1 MRIAVNGSSGR
12 RAVCCRHGGA
22 LPELLPARRRPA
34 EPRPGAEA
42 LRRLQTKNP
51 MKNETLPPP
60 APSTAR
66 RPRRWRAPLLVLVV
80 LGLAGGGWTVMQS
93 KQQAAKAAEQQ
104 ASKKKEQEK
113 TPVHELA
120 QGDVAAID
128 ARALSISL
136 PLSGSLAPLTQ
147 ATIKAKV
154 SGEIHATTLQEGQS
168 VAAGQILVRLDA
180 ADQRARLTQ
189 QQAMLD
195 EAQARLSMAAK
206 NEANSQAL
214 LKQKY
219 ISQTAYDTTQNSVDL
234 ARASVKSAAAMVDIA
249 RIALADTVIRAPM
262 AGIVSKRHVQAG
274 EKVAPDM
281 PVYTIV
287 NLAQLTLE
295 APVPSAE
302 IPRIKLGQDVHFK
315 VDGFGARDFSGKV
328 TRINPTTESGSRA
341 MLVYIAVDNADGALR
356 GGMFA
361 KGSIVTERSPVA
373 PLVPLT
379 AVRNEKTGPVVY
391 ALVNNKV
398 VEQPVTL
405 GLRNEDEGYAEVKS
419 GLLPGTKV
427 IVARLD
433 GVKPGHGVTFATPAT
448 APAAPAAVLARKD

>member
-1 MRIAVNGSSGR
+1 
-12 RAVCCRHGGA
+12 
-22 LPELLPARRRPA
+22 
-34 EPRPGAEA
+34 
-42 LRRLQTKNP
+42 
-51 MKNETLPPP
+51 MKNETTSPTPPLPFS
-60 APSTAR
+60 AGR
-66 RPRRWRAPLLVLVV
+66 RPRRWRAPVLILLV

-93 KQQAAKAAEQQ
+93 KQQSAKAAAAQ
-104 ASKKKEQEK
+104 AAKKKEQDK

-120 QGDVAAID
+120 QGDVAAIG
-128 ARALSISL
+128 ARALSVSL
-136 PLSGSLAPLTQ
+136 PLSGSLAPLNQ

-154 SGEIHATTLQEGQS
+154 SGEIRETTVQEGQQ
-168 VAAGQILVRLDA
+168 VASGQVLLRLDA

-195 EAQARLSMAAK
+195 EAQARLSMASK

-302 IPRIKLGQDVHFK
+302 IPRIRIGQEVRFK
-315 VDGFGARDFSGKV
+315 VDGFEAREFTGKV
-328 TRINPTTESGSRA
+328 ARINPTTESGSRA
-341 MLVYIAVDNADGALR
+341 MLVYIAVDNGDGALR

-361 KGSIVTERSPVA
+361 KGSIVTERSAVA
-373 PLVPLT
+373 PMVPLT
-379 AVRNEKTGPVVY
+379 AVRTEKQGTVVY
-391 ALVNNKV
+391 AVVDNKV
-398 VEQPVTL
+398 VAQAVTL
-405 GLRNEDEGYAEVKS
+405 GLRNEDEGYAEVKE
-419 GLLPGTKV
+419 GLAPGAKV
-427 IVARLD
+427 IIARLD
-433 GVKPGHGVTFATPAT
+433 GVKPGHGVTFSAPSSATAVATP
-448 APAAPAAVLARKD
+448 PAAPAPKG

>member
-1 MRIAVNGSSGR
+1 
-12 RAVCCRHGGA
+12 
-22 LPELLPARRRPA
+22 
-34 EPRPGAEA
+34 
-42 LRRLQTKNP
+42 
-51 MKNETLPPP
+51 MKNETTPLTPPLPFS
-60 APSTAR
+60 ATR
-66 RPRRWRAPLLVLVV
+66 HTRRWRAPVLILLV

-93 KQQAAKAAEQQ
+93 KQQSARAAEEQ
-104 ASKKKEQEK
+104 AAKKKEQAR

-120 QGDVAAID
+120 QGDVAAIG
-128 ARALSISL
+128 ARALSVSL

-154 SGEIHATTLQEGQS
+154 SGEIRETTVQEGQQVS
-168 VAAGQILVRLDA
+168 SGQVLLRLDA

-195 EAQARLSMAAK
+195 EAQARLSMASK

-234 ARASVKSAAAMVDIA
+234 ARASVKSAAAMVEIA

-302 IPRIKLGQDVHFK
+302 IPRIKIGQEVRFK
-315 VDGFGARDFSGKV
+315 VDGFGARDFTGKV
-328 TRINPTTESGSRA
+328 ARINPTTESGSRA
-341 MLVYIAVDNADGALR
+341 MLVYIAVDNGDGALR

-361 KGSIVTERSPVA
+361 KGSIVTERSSIA
-373 PLVPLT
+373 PMVPLSALRT
-379 AVRNEKTGPVVY
+379 EKQGTVVY
-391 ALVNNKV
+391 AVVDNKV
-398 VEQPVTL
+398 VAQPVTL
-405 GLRNEDEGYAEVKS
+405 GLRNEDEGYAEVKE
-419 GLLPGTKV
+419 GLAPGTRV

-433 GVKPGHGVTFATPAT
+433 GVKPGHGVTFGATPAPAT
-448 APAAPAAVLARKD
+448 AIATPPAAPAPKG

>member
-1 MRIAVNGSSGR
+1 
-12 RAVCCRHGGA
+12 
-22 LPELLPARRRPA
+22 
-34 EPRPGAEA
+34 
-42 LRRLQTKNP
+42 
-51 MKNETLPPP
+51 MKNETLPPASP
-60 APSTAR
+60 LAATR
-66 RPRRWRAPLLVLVV
+66 RRRWRTPVLILVV
-80 LGLAGGGWTVMQS
+80 LGLAGGGWAVMQS

-128 ARALSISL
+128 ARALAISL
-136 PLSGSLAPLTQ
+136 PLAGSLAPVTQ

-154 SGEIHATTLQEGQS
+154 SGVIEATTLQEGQQ
-168 VAAGQILVRLDA
+168 VANGQILVRLDA
-180 ADQRARLTQ
+180 ADLRARLTQ

-234 ARASVKSAAAMVDIA
+234 ARANVKSAAAMVDIA

-262 AGIVSKRHVQAG
+262 AGIVSKRHLQAG
-274 EKVAPDM
+274 EKVSPDM

-302 IPRIKLGQDVHFK
+302 IPRIKIGQEVRFK
-315 VDGFGARDFSGKV
+315 VDGFGARDFTGKV
-328 TRINPTTESGSRA
+328 ARINPTTESGSRA
-341 MLVYIAVDNADGALR
+341 MLVYIAVDNGDGALR

-361 KGSIVTERSPVA
+361 KGSIVTERSIVA
-373 PLVPLT
+373 PMVPLT
-379 AVRNEKTGPVVY
+379 ALRTEKQGTVVY
-391 ALVNNKV
+391 AVVDNKV
-398 VEQPVTL
+398 VAQPVTL
-405 GLRNEDEGYAEVKS
+405 GMRNEDEGYAEVKE
-419 GLLPGTKV
+419 GLAAGTRV

-433 GVKPGHGVTFATPAT
+433 GVKPGHGVTFGATPAPAT
-448 APAAPAAVLARKD
+448 ATATPPAAPAPKG

>member
-1 MRIAVNGSSGR
+1 
-12 RAVCCRHGGA
+12 
-22 LPELLPARRRPA
+22 
-34 EPRPGAEA
+34 
-42 LRRLQTKNP
+42 
-51 MKNETLPPP
+51 MKNETTPPIPPLPFS
-60 APSTAR
+60 ATR
-66 RPRRWRAPLLVLVV
+66 RPRRWRAPVLILLV

-93 KQQAAKAAEQQ
+93 KQQSARAAEAQ
-104 ASKKKEQEK
+104 AAKKKEQAR

-120 QGDVAAID
+120 QGDLAAIG
-128 ARALSISL
+128 ARALSVSL
-136 PLSGSLAPLTQ
+136 PLSGSLAPLNQ

-154 SGEIHATTLQEGQS
+154 SGEIRETTVQEGQQVS
-168 VAAGQILVRLDA
+168 SGQVLLRLDA

-195 EAQARLSMAAK
+195 EAQARLSMASK

-234 ARASVKSAAAMVDIA
+234 ARANVKSAAAMLDIA

-262 AGIVSKRHVQAG
+262 GGIVSKRHLQAG
-274 EKVAPDM
+274 EKVSPDM

-295 APVPSAE
+295 APVPSAD

-315 VDGFGARDFSGKV
+315 VDGFGARDFAGKV

-341 MLVYIAVDNADGALR
+341 MLVYIAVDNGDGALR

-379 AVRNEKTGPVVY
+379 AVRHEKQGPVVY

-398 VEQPVTL
+398 VAQPVTL
-405 GLRNEDEGYAEVKS
+405 GLRNEDEGYAEVTS
-419 GLLPGTKV
+419 GLVPGAKV
-427 IVARLD
+427 IIAKLD
-433 GVKPGHGVTFATPAT
+433 GVKPGHSVTFAAQSATPA

>member
-1 MRIAVNGSSGR
+1 
-12 RAVCCRHGGA
+12 
-22 LPELLPARRRPA
+22 
-34 EPRPGAEA
+34 
-42 LRRLQTKNP
+42 

-60 APSTAR
+60 APVALKR
-66 RPRRWRAPLLVLVV
+66 RRRWRPLVLILIGVAV
-80 LGLAGGGWTVMQS
+80 AAGGWSYKQS
-93 KQQAAKAAEQQ
+93 KQQAASAAAAQ
-104 ASKKKEQEK
+104 ASKKKEAEK

-120 QGDVAAID
+120 QGDVAAI
-128 ARALSISL
+128 ATRELKVSL
-136 PLSGSLAPLTQ
+136 PLSGSLMPLTQ

-154 SGEIHATTLQEGQS
+154 SGEIAATTVQEGQQ
-168 VAAGQILVRLDA
+168 VVAGQILLRLDA

-195 EAQARLSMAAK
+195 EAQARLAMASK

-214 LKQKY
+214 LRQKY

-234 ARASVKSAAAMVDIA
+234 ARAAVKSAGAMVDIA

-274 EKVAPDM
+274 EKVSPDM

-295 APVPSAE
+295 APVPSSE
-302 IPRIKLGQDVHFK
+302 IPRIKVGQEVRFK
-315 VDGFGARDFSGKV
+315 VDGFGARDFAGKV
-328 TRINPTTESGSRA
+328 ERINPTTESGSRA
-341 MLVYIAVDNADGALR
+341 MLVYIAVDNADRALR

-361 KGSIVTERSPVA
+361 KGSIVTERSSVA

-379 AVRNEKTGPVVY
+379 AVRQEKRGTVVY
-391 ALVNNKV
+391 ALVGGKV
-398 VEQPVTL
+398 VETPVTL
-405 GLRNEDEGYAEVKS
+405 GLRNEDEGYAEVTA
-419 GLLPGTKV
+419 GLAPGAQV

-433 GVKPGHGVTFATPAT
+433 GVKPGHEVTVNT
-448 APAAPAAVLARKD
+448 APAAAAAAAAAKPAAAPQKG

>member
-1 MRIAVNGSSGR
+1 
-12 RAVCCRHGGA
+12 
-22 LPELLPARRRPA
+22 
-34 EPRPGAEA
+34 
-42 LRRLQTKNP
+42 
-51 MKNETLPPP
+51 MKNETTPPTPPLPPLP
-60 APSTAR
+60 FAATR
-66 RPRRWRAPLLVLVV
+66 RPRRWRAPVLILLV

-93 KQQAAKAAEQQ
+93 KQQSAKAAEAQ
-104 ASKKKEQEK
+104 AAKKKEQDK

-120 QGDVAAID
+120 QGDVAAIG
-128 ARALSISL
+128 ARALAVSL
-136 PLSGSLAPLTQ
+136 PLSGSLAPLNQ

-154 SGEIHATTLQEGQS
+154 SGEIHETTVQEGQQVS
-168 VAAGQILVRLDA
+168 SGQVLLRLDA

-195 EAQARLSMAAK
+195 EAQARLSMASK

-234 ARASVKSAAAMVDIA
+234 ARASVKSAAAMVEIA

-302 IPRIKLGQDVHFK
+302 IPRIKIGQEVRFK
-315 VDGFGARDFSGKV
+315 VDGFGARDFTGKV
-328 TRINPTTESGSRA
+328 ARINPTTESGSRA
-341 MLVYIAVDNADGALR
+341 MLVYIAVDNGDGALR

-361 KGSIVTERSPVA
+361 KGSIVTERSIVA
-373 PLVPLT
+373 PMVPLT
-379 AVRNEKTGPVVY
+379 AVRTEKHGTVVY
-391 ALVNNKV
+391 AVVNNKV

-405 GLRNEDEGYAEVKS
+405 GLRNEDEGYAEVKD
-419 GLLPGTKV
+419 GLAPGARV
-427 IVARLD
+427 IIAKLD
-433 GVKPGHGVTFATPAT
+433 GVKPGHGVTFGAPPAPATAIATPPATPA
-448 APAAPAAVLARKD
+448 PKG

>member
-1 MRIAVNGSSGR
+1 
-12 RAVCCRHGGA
+12 
-22 LPELLPARRRPA
+22 
-34 EPRPGAEA
+34 
-42 LRRLQTKNP
+42 
-51 MKNETLPPP
+51 MKNETLPPVPVPFP
-60 APSTAR
+60 ATTTR
-66 RPRRWRAPLLVLVV
+66 RPRRWRAPVLILLV
-80 LGLAGGGWTVMQS
+80 LGLAGGGWTVLQS
-93 KQQAAKAAEQQ
+93 KQQAAKAAELQ
-104 ASKKKEQEK
+104 AAKKKEQAR

-120 QGDVAAID
+120 QGDVAAIS
-128 ARALSISL
+128 ARALSVSL
-136 PLSGSLAPLTQ
+136 PLSGSLAPLNQ

-154 SGEIHATTLQEGQS
+154 SGEIHETTVQEGQQVS
-168 VAAGQILVRLDA
+168 SGQVLLRLDA

-189 QQAMLD
+189 QQAMFD
-195 EAQARLSMAAK
+195 EAQARLSMASK

-234 ARASVKSAAAMVDIA
+234 ARASVKSAAAMVEIA

-302 IPRIKLGQDVHFK
+302 IPRIKIGQEVRFK

-328 TRINPTTESGSRA
+328 ARINPTTESGSRA
-341 MLVYIAVDNADGALR
+341 MLVYIAVDNGDGALR

-361 KGSIVTERSPVA
+361 KGSIVTERSSVA
-373 PLVPLT
+373 PMVPLT
-379 AVRNEKTGPVVY
+379 ALRTEKHGTVVY
-391 ALVNNKV
+391 AVVDNKV
-398 VEQPVTL
+398 VEQSVTL
-405 GLRNEDEGYAEVKS
+405 GLRNEDEGYAEVKQ
-419 GLLPGTKV
+419 GLAPGTRV
-427 IVARLD
+427 IVAKLD
-433 GVKPGHGVTFATPAT
+433 GVKPGHGVTFGATPAPAT
-448 APAAPAAVLARKD
+448 ATATPPAAPAPKG

>member
-1 MRIAVNGSSGR
+1 
-12 RAVCCRHGGA
+12 
-22 LPELLPARRRPA
+22 
-34 EPRPGAEA
+34 
-42 LRRLQTKNP
+42 
-51 MKNETLPPP
+51 MKNETLPPASP
-60 APSTAR
+60 LAAKPK
-66 RPRRWRAPLLVLVV
+66 RRWRTPLLILVV

-93 KQQAAKAAEQQ
+93 KQQAAKAAAQQ
-104 ASKKKEQEK
+104 ASKKKDKEK

-128 ARALSISL
+128 ARALAVSL

-154 SGEIHATTLQEGQS
+154 SGVIHETTLQEGQS
-168 VAAGQILVRLDA
+168 VSAGQILVRLDA
-180 ADQRARLTQ
+180 ADQHARLTQ
-189 QQAMLD
+189 QQALLD

-234 ARASVKSAAAMVDIA
+234 ARAGVKSNAAMLDLA

-315 VDGFGARDFSGKV
+315 VDGFGARDFAGKV

-361 KGSIVTERSPVA
+361 KGSIVTERSAVA

-379 AVRNEKTGPVVY
+379 AVRNEKQGPVVY

-419 GLLPGTKV
+419 GLVPGAKV
-427 IVARLD
+427 IVAKLD
-433 GVKPGHGVTFATPAT
+433 GVKPGHGVTFA
-448 APAAPAAVLARKD
+448 APAAAPAAQAAVLARKD

>member
-1 MRIAVNGSSGR
+1 
-12 RAVCCRHGGA
+12 
-22 LPELLPARRRPA
+22 
-34 EPRPGAEA
+34 
-42 LRRLQTKNP
+42 
-51 MKNETLPPP
+51 MKNETLPPVPVPFP
-60 APSTAR
+60 ATTTR
-66 RPRRWRAPLLVLVV
+66 RPRRWRAPVLILLV
-80 LGLAGGGWTVMQS
+80 LGLAGGGWTVLQS
-93 KQQAAKAAEQQ
+93 KQQAAKAAELQ
-104 ASKKKEQEK
+104 AAKKKEQAR

-120 QGDVAAID
+120 QGDVAAIS
-128 ARALSISL
+128 ARALSVSL
-136 PLSGSLAPLTQ
+136 PLSGSLAPLNQ

-154 SGEIHATTLQEGQS
+154 SGEIHETTVQEGQQVS
-168 VAAGQILVRLDA
+168 SGQVLLRLDA

-195 EAQARLSMAAK
+195 EAQARLSMASK

-234 ARASVKSAAAMVDIA
+234 ARASVKSAAAMVEIA

-302 IPRIKLGQDVHFK
+302 IPRIKIGQEVRFK
-315 VDGFGARDFSGKV
+315 VDGFGARDFAGKV
-328 TRINPTTESGSRA
+328 ARINPTTESGSRA
-341 MLVYIAVDNADGALR
+341 MLVYIAVDNGDGALR

-361 KGSIVTERSPVA
+361 KGSIVTERSMVA
-373 PLVPLT
+373 PMVPLT
-379 AVRNEKTGPVVY
+379 AVRTEKHGTVVY
-391 ALVNNKV
+391 ALVNDKV

-405 GLRNEDEGYAEVKS
+405 GLRNEDEGYAEVTD
-419 GLLPGTKV
+419 GLAPGARV
-427 IVARLD
+427 IVAKLD
-433 GVKPGHGVTFATPAT
+433 GVKPGHGVRFNTPAAAPSATAVATP
-448 APAAPAAVLARKD
+448 PAAPAQKG

>member
-1 MRIAVNGSSGR
+1 
-12 RAVCCRHGGA
+12 
-22 LPELLPARRRPA
+22 
-34 EPRPGAEA
+34 
-42 LRRLQTKNP
+42 
-51 MKNETLPPP
+51 MKNETLPPVPVPFP
-60 APSTAR
+60 ATTTR
-66 RPRRWRAPLLVLVV
+66 RPRRWRAPVLILLV
-80 LGLAGGGWTVMQS
+80 LGLAGGGWTVLQS
-93 KQQAAKAAEQQ
+93 KQQAAKAAELQ
-104 ASKKKEQEK
+104 AAKKKEQAR

-120 QGDVAAID
+120 QGDVAAIS
-128 ARALSISL
+128 ARALSVSL
-136 PLSGSLAPLTQ
+136 PLSGSLAPLNQ

-154 SGEIHATTLQEGQS
+154 SGEIHETTVQEGQQVS
-168 VAAGQILVRLDA
+168 SGQVLLRLDA

-195 EAQARLSMAAK
+195 EAQARLSMASK

-234 ARASVKSAAAMVDIA
+234 ARASVKSAAAMVEIA

-302 IPRIKLGQDVHFK
+302 IPRIKIGQEVRFK
-315 VDGFGARDFSGKV
+315 VDGFGTRDFTGKV
-328 TRINPTTESGSRA
+328 ARINPTTESGSRA
-341 MLVYIAVDNADGALR
+341 MLVYIAVDNGDGALR

-361 KGSIVTERSPVA
+361 KGSIVTERSIVA
-373 PLVPLT
+373 PMVPLT
-379 AVRNEKTGPVVY
+379 ALRTEKHGTVVY
-391 ALVNNKV
+391 AVVDNKV
-398 VEQPVTL
+398 VAQPVTL
-405 GLRNEDEGYAEVKS
+405 GLRNEDEGYAEVKE
-419 GLLPGTKV
+419 GLAAGTRV

-433 GVKPGHGVTFATPAT
+433 GVKPGHGVTFGATPAPAT
-448 APAAPAAVLARKD
+448 ATATPPAAPAPKG

>member
-1 MRIAVNGSSGR
+1 
-12 RAVCCRHGGA
+12 
-22 LPELLPARRRPA
+22 
-34 EPRPGAEA
+34 
-42 LRRLQTKNP
+42 
-51 MKNETLPPP
+51 MKNETLPPVPVPFP
-60 APSTAR
+60 ATTTR
-66 RPRRWRAPLLVLVV
+66 RPRRWRAPVLILLV
-80 LGLAGGGWTVMQS
+80 LGLAGGGWTVLQS
-93 KQQAAKAAEQQ
+93 KQQAAKAAELQ
-104 ASKKKEQEK
+104 AAKKKEQSR

-120 QGDVAAID
+120 QGDVAAIS
-128 ARALSISL
+128 ARALSVSL
-136 PLSGSLAPLTQ
+136 PLSGSLAPLNQ

-154 SGEIHATTLQEGQS
+154 SGEIHETTVQEGQQVS
-168 VAAGQILVRLDA
+168 SGQVLLRLDA

-195 EAQARLSMAAK
+195 EAQARLSMASK

-234 ARASVKSAAAMVDIA
+234 ARASVKSAAAMVEIA

-302 IPRIKLGQDVHFK
+302 IPRIKIGQEVRFK
-315 VDGFGARDFSGKV
+315 VDGFGARDFAGKV
-328 TRINPTTESGSRA
+328 ARINPTTESGSRA
-341 MLVYIAVDNADGALR
+341 MLVYIAVDNGDGALR

-361 KGSIVTERSPVA
+361 KGSIVTERSMVA
-373 PLVPLT
+373 PMVPLT
-379 AVRNEKTGPVVY
+379 AVRTEKHGTVVY
-391 ALVNNKV
+391 ALVNDKV
-398 VEQPVTL
+398 VEQAVTL
-405 GLRNEDEGYAEVKS
+405 GLRNEDEGYAEVTD
-419 GLLPGTKV
+419 GLAPGARV
-427 IVARLD
+427 IVAKLD
-433 GVKPGHGVTFATPAT
+433 GVKPGHGVRFNTPAAAPSTT
-448 APAAPAAVLARKD
+448 AVANPPAAPAQKG

>member
-1 MRIAVNGSSGR
+1 
-12 RAVCCRHGGA
+12 
-22 LPELLPARRRPA
+22 
-34 EPRPGAEA
+34 
-42 LRRLQTKNP
+42 
-51 MKNETLPPP
+51 MKNETTPPIPPLPFS
-60 APSTAR
+60 ATR
-66 RPRRWRAPLLVLVV
+66 RPRRWRAPVLILLV

-93 KQQAAKAAEQQ
+93 KQQSARAAEAQ
-104 ASKKKEQEK
+104 AARKKEQAR

-120 QGDVAAID
+120 QGDVAAIG
-128 ARALSISL
+128 ARALSVSL
-136 PLSGSLAPLTQ
+136 PLSGSLAPLNQ

-154 SGEIHATTLQEGQS
+154 SGEIRETTVQEGQQVS
-168 VAAGQILVRLDA
+168 SGQVLLRLDA

-195 EAQARLSMAAK
+195 EAQARLSMASK

-234 ARASVKSAAAMVDIA
+234 ARASVKSAAAMVEIA

-302 IPRIKLGQDVHFK
+302 IPRIKIGQEVRFK

-328 TRINPTTESGSRA
+328 ARINPTTESGSRA
-341 MLVYIAVDNADGALR
+341 MLVYIAVDNGDGALR

-361 KGSIVTERSPVA
+361 KGSIVTERSSVA
-373 PLVPLT
+373 PMVPLT
-379 AVRNEKTGPVVY
+379 ALRTEKHGTVVY
-391 ALVNNKV
+391 AVVDNKV
-398 VEQPVTL
+398 VEQSVTL
-405 GLRNEDEGYAEVKS
+405 GLRNEDEGYAEVKE
-419 GLLPGTKV
+419 GLAPGTRV
-427 IVARLD
+427 IVAKLD
-433 GVKPGHGVTFATPAT
+433 GVKPGHGVTFGATPAPAT
-448 APAAPAAVLARKD
+448 ATATPPAAPAPKG

>member
-1 MRIAVNGSSGR
+1 
-12 RAVCCRHGGA
+12 
-22 LPELLPARRRPA
+22 
-34 EPRPGAEA
+34 
-42 LRRLQTKNP
+42 
-51 MKNETLPPP
+51 MKNETLPPASP
-60 APSTAR
+60 LAAPR
-66 RPRRWRAPLLVLVV
+66 RRRWRTPVLILVV
-80 LGLAGGGWTVMQS
+80 LGLAGGGWTVMQTR
-93 KQQAAKAAEQQ
+93 QQAAKVAELQ
-104 ASKKKEQEK
+104 ASKKKQQDK

-128 ARALSISL
+128 ARALAVSL

-154 SGEIHATTLQEGQS
+154 SGVIHETTLQEGQS

-206 NEANSQAL
+206 NENNSQAL

-234 ARASVKSAAAMVDIA
+234 ARAGVKSNAAMVDIA

-274 EKVAPDM
+274 EKVSPDM

-315 VDGFGARDFSGKV
+315 VDGFGARDFAGKV

-341 MLVYIAVDNADGALR
+341 MLVYIAVDNGDGALR

-361 KGSIVTERSPVA
+361 KGSIVTERSSVA
-373 PLVPLT
+373 PLVPLA
-379 AVRNEKTGPVVY
+379 AVRNEKQGPVVY

-398 VEQPVTL
+398 VAQPVTL
-405 GLRNEDEGYAEVKS
+405 GLRNEDEGYAEVTS
-419 GLLPGTKV
+419 GLVPGAKV

-433 GVKPGHGVTFATPAT
+433 GVKPGHGVTFAG
-448 APAAPAAVLARKD
+448 APAAPAAQPAVLARKD

>member
-1 MRIAVNGSSGR
+1 
-12 RAVCCRHGGA
+12 
-22 LPELLPARRRPA
+22 
-34 EPRPGAEA
+34 
-42 LRRLQTKNP
+42 
-51 MKNETLPPP
+51 MKNETLPPASP
-60 APSTAR
+60 LAAPR
-66 RPRRWRAPLLVLVV
+66 RRRWRAPVLILVV
-80 LGLAGGGWTVMQS
+80 LGLAGGGWTVMQTR
-93 KQQAAKAAEQQ
+93 QQAAKAAELQ
-104 ASKKKEQEK
+104 ASKKKQQDK

-128 ARALSISL
+128 ARALAVSL

-154 SGEIHATTLQEGQS
+154 SGVIHETTLQEGQS

-206 NEANSQAL
+206 NENNSQAL

-234 ARASVKSAAAMVDIA
+234 ARAGVKSNAAMVDIA

-274 EKVAPDM
+274 EKVSPDM

-315 VDGFGARDFSGKV
+315 VDGFGARDFAGKV

-341 MLVYIAVDNADGALR
+341 IVVYIAVDNGDGALR

-361 KGSIVTERSPVA
+361 KGSIVTERSSVA
-373 PLVPLT
+373 PLVPLA
-379 AVRNEKTGPVVY
+379 AVRNEKQGPVVY

-398 VEQPVTL
+398 VAQPVTL
-405 GLRNEDEGYAEVKS
+405 GLRNEDEGYAEVTS
-419 GLLPGTKV
+419 GLVPGAKV

-433 GVKPGHGVTFATPAT
+433 GVKPGHGVTFAG
-448 APAAPAAVLARKD
+448 APAAPAAQPAVLARKD

>member
-1 MRIAVNGSSGR
+1 
-12 RAVCCRHGGA
+12 
-22 LPELLPARRRPA
+22 
-34 EPRPGAEA
+34 
-42 LRRLQTKNP
+42 
-51 MKNETLPPP
+51 MKNETLPP
-60 APSTAR
+60 ALPSSAR
-66 RPRRWRAPLLVLVV
+66 RPRRWRAPLLVLIV

-93 KQQAAKAAEQQ
+93 QQKAAKAAEQQ
-104 ASKKKEQEK
+104 ASKKKDKEK
-113 TPVHELA
+113 PPVHELA

-128 ARALSISL
+128 ARALAISL

-154 SGEIHATTLQEGQS
+154 SGEIHETTLQEGQS

-249 RIALADTVIRAPM
+249 SIALADTVIRAPM

-274 EKVAPDM
+274 EKVSPDM

-315 VDGFGARDFSGKV
+315 VDGFGARDFAGKV

-341 MLVYIAVDNADGALR
+341 MLVYIAVDNGDGALR

-361 KGSIVTERSPVA
+361 KGSIVTERSSVA

-379 AVRNEKTGPVVY
+379 AVRQEKQGTVVY
-391 ALVNNKV
+391 ALVGNKV

-405 GLRNEDEGYAEVKS
+405 GLRNEDEGYAEVTS
-419 GLLPGTKV
+419 GLVPGAKV
-427 IVARLD
+427 IVAKLD
-433 GVKPGHGVTFATPAT
+433 GVKPGHGVTFAGT
-448 APAAPAAVLARKD
+448 PAAPAAQPAVLARKD

>member
-1 MRIAVNGSSGR
+1 
-12 RAVCCRHGGA
+12 
-22 LPELLPARRRPA
+22 
-34 EPRPGAEA
+34 
-42 LRRLQTKNP
+42 
-51 MKNETLPPP
+51 MKNETTPPIPPLPFS
-60 APSTAR
+60 ATR
-66 RPRRWRAPLLVLVV
+66 RPRRWRAPVLILLV

-93 KQQAAKAAEQQ
+93 KQQSARAAEAQ
-104 ASKKKEQEK
+104 AAKKKEQAR

-120 QGDVAAID
+120 QGDVAAIG
-128 ARALSISL
+128 ARALSVSL
-136 PLSGSLAPLTQ
+136 PLSGSLAPLNQ

-154 SGEIHATTLQEGQS
+154 SGEIRETTVQEGQQVS
-168 VAAGQILVRLDA
+168 SGQVLLRLDA

-195 EAQARLSMAAK
+195 EAQARLSMASK

-234 ARASVKSAAAMVDIA
+234 ARASVKSAAAMVEIA

-302 IPRIKLGQDVHFK
+302 IPRIKIGQEVRFK

-328 TRINPTTESGSRA
+328 ARINPTTESGSRA
-341 MLVYIAVDNADGALR
+341 MLVYIAVDNGDGALR

-361 KGSIVTERSPVA
+361 KGSIVTERSIVA
-373 PLVPLT
+373 PMVPLT
-379 AVRNEKTGPVVY
+379 ALRTEKHGTVVY
-391 ALVNNKV
+391 AVVDNKV
-398 VEQPVTL
+398 VEQSVTL
-405 GLRNEDEGYAEVKS
+405 GLRNEDEGYAEVKQ
-419 GLLPGTKV
+419 GLAPGTRV
-427 IVARLD
+427 IVAKLD
-433 GVKPGHGVTFATPAT
+433 GVKPGHGVTFGATPAPAT
-448 APAAPAAVLARKD
+448 ATATPPAAPAPKG

>member
-1 MRIAVNGSSGR
+1 
-12 RAVCCRHGGA
+12 
-22 LPELLPARRRPA
+22 
-34 EPRPGAEA
+34 
-42 LRRLQTKNP
+42 
-51 MKNETLPPP
+51 MKNETLPPVPFP
-60 APSTAR
+60 ATS
-66 RPRRWRAPLLVLVV
+66 RPRRWRAPVLILLV
-80 LGLAGGGWTVMQS
+80 LGLAGGGWTVLQS
-93 KQQAAKAAEQQ
+93 KQQAAKAAEAQ
-104 ASKKKEQEK
+104 AAKKKAQDK

-120 QGDVAAID
+120 QGDVAAIS
-128 ARALSISL
+128 ARALSVSL

-154 SGEIHATTLQEGQS
+154 SGEIHETTVQEGQQVTS
-168 VAAGQILVRLDA
+168 GQVLLRLDA

-195 EAQARLSMAAK
+195 EAQTRLSMASK

-234 ARASVKSAAAMVDIA
+234 ARASVKSAAAMVEIA

-274 EKVAPDM
+274 EKVSPDM

-302 IPRIKLGQDVHFK
+302 IPRIKIGQEVRFK
-315 VDGFGARDFSGKV
+315 VDGFGARDFAGKV
-328 TRINPTTESGSRA
+328 ARINPTTESGSRA
-341 MLVYIAVDNADGALR
+341 MLVYIAVDNGDGALR

-361 KGSIVTERSPVA
+361 KGSIVTERSMVA
-373 PLVPLT
+373 PMVPLT
-379 AVRNEKTGPVVY
+379 AVRTEKHGTVVY

-398 VEQPVTL
+398 VEQAVTL
-405 GLRNEDEGYAEVKS
+405 GLRNEDEGYAEVTE
-419 GLLPGTKV
+419 GLAPGAKV
-427 IVARLD
+427 IVAKLD
-433 GVKPGHGVTFATPAT
+433 GVKPGHGVRFNTPAAAPSATAVATP
-448 APAAPAAVLARKD
+448 PAAPAQKG

>member
-1 MRIAVNGSSGR
+1 
-12 RAVCCRHGGA
+12 
-22 LPELLPARRRPA
+22 
-34 EPRPGAEA
+34 
-42 LRRLQTKNP
+42 
-51 MKNETLPPP
+51 MKNETLPP
-60 APSTAR
+60 ASLLATTR
-66 RPRRWRAPLLVLVV
+66 RRRWRTALLIL
-80 LGLAGGGWTVMQS
+80 LLLALAGGGWTVMQS
-93 KQQAAKAAEQQ
+93 KQQAAKAAQLQ
-104 ASKKKEQEK
+104 ASKNKEQLK

-120 QGDVAAID
+120 QGDVAAIN

-136 PLSGSLAPLTQ
+136 PLAGSLTPVTQ

-154 SGEIHATTLQEGQS
+154 SGVIEETTLQEGQQ
-168 VAAGQILVRLDA
+168 VAKGQILVRLDA
-180 ADQRARLTQ
+180 ADLRARLTQ

-234 ARASVKSAAAMVDIA
+234 ARASVKSAAAMLDIA
-249 RIALADTVIRAPM
+249 RIALADAVIRAPM
-262 AGIVSKRHVQAG
+262 AGIVSKRHLQAG
-274 EKVAPDM
+274 EKVSPDM

-315 VDGFGARDFSGKV
+315 VDGFGARDFAGKV

-341 MLVYIAVDNADGALR
+341 MLVYIAVDNGDGALR

-361 KGSIVTERSPVA
+361 KGSIVTERSIVA

-379 AVRNEKTGPVVY
+379 AVRDEKQGPVVY

-398 VEQPVTL
+398 VAQPVTL
-405 GLRNEDEGYAEVKS
+405 GLRNDEEGYAEVRS
-419 GLLPGTKV
+419 GLVAGAKV

-433 GVKPGHGVTFATPAT
+433 GVKPGHSVTFAAQPGT
-448 APAAPAAVLARKD
+448 PAAPAAVLARKD

>member
-1 MRIAVNGSSGR
+1 
-12 RAVCCRHGGA
+12 
-22 LPELLPARRRPA
+22 
-34 EPRPGAEA
+34 
-42 LRRLQTKNP
+42 
-51 MKNETLPPP
+51 MKNETLPPVPVPFP
-60 APSTAR
+60 ATTTR
-66 RPRRWRAPLLVLVV
+66 RPRRWRAPVLILLV
-80 LGLAGGGWTVMQS
+80 LGLAGGGWTVLQS
-93 KQQAAKAAEQQ
+93 KQQAAKAAELQ
-104 ASKKKEQEK
+104 AAKKKEQAR

-120 QGDVAAID
+120 QGDVAAIS
-128 ARALSISL
+128 ARALSVSL
-136 PLSGSLAPLTQ
+136 PLSGSLAPLNQ

-154 SGEIHATTLQEGQS
+154 SGEIHETTVQEGQQVS
-168 VAAGQILVRLDA
+168 SGQVLLRLDA

-195 EAQARLSMAAK
+195 EAQARLSMASK

-234 ARASVKSAAAMVDIA
+234 ARASVKSASAMVEIA

-302 IPRIKLGQDVHFK
+302 IPRIKIGQEVRFK
-315 VDGFGARDFSGKV
+315 VDGFGARDFTGKV
-328 TRINPTTESGSRA
+328 ARINPTTESGSRA
-341 MLVYIAVDNADGALR
+341 MLVYIAVDNGDGALR

-361 KGSIVTERSPVA
+361 KGSIVTERSSVA
-373 PLVPLT
+373 PMVPLT
-379 AVRNEKTGPVVY
+379 ALRTEKHGTVVY
-391 ALVNNKV
+391 AVVDNKV
-398 VEQPVTL
+398 VEQAVTL
-405 GLRNEDEGYAEVKS
+405 GLRNEDEGYAEVKD
-419 GLLPGTKV
+419 GLAPGTRV

-433 GVKPGHGVTFATPAT
+433 GVKPGHGVTFGATPAPAT
-448 APAAPAAVLARKD
+448 ATATPPAAPAPKG

>member
-1 MRIAVNGSSGR
+1 
-12 RAVCCRHGGA
+12 
-22 LPELLPARRRPA
+22 
-34 EPRPGAEA
+34 
-42 LRRLQTKNP
+42 
-51 MKNETLPPP
+51 MKNETTPPIPPLPFS
-60 APSTAR
+60 ATR
-66 RPRRWRAPLLVLVV
+66 RPRRWRAPVLILLV

-93 KQQAAKAAEQQ
+93 KQQSARAAEAQ
-104 ASKKKEQEK
+104 AARKKEQAR

-120 QGDVAAID
+120 QGDVAAIG
-128 ARALSISL
+128 ARALSVSL
-136 PLSGSLAPLTQ
+136 PLSGSLAPLNQ

-154 SGEIHATTLQEGQS
+154 SGEIRETTVQEGQQVS
-168 VAAGQILVRLDA
+168 SGQVLLRLDA

-195 EAQARLSMAAK
+195 EAQARLSMASK

-234 ARASVKSAAAMVDIA
+234 ARASVKSAAAMVEIA

-287 NLAQLTLE
+287 NLAQLILE

-302 IPRIKLGQDVHFK
+302 IPRIKIGQEVRFK

-328 TRINPTTESGSRA
+328 ARINPTTESGSRA
-341 MLVYIAVDNADGALR
+341 MLVYIAVDNGDGALR

-361 KGSIVTERSPVA
+361 KGSIVTERSSVA
-373 PLVPLT
+373 PMVPLT
-379 AVRNEKTGPVVY
+379 ALRTEKHGTVVY
-391 ALVNNKV
+391 AVVDNKV
-398 VEQPVTL
+398 VEQSVTL
-405 GLRNEDEGYAEVKS
+405 GLRNEDEGYAEVKD
-419 GLLPGTKV
+419 GLAPGTRV

-433 GVKPGHGVTFATPAT
+433 GVKPGHGVRFNTPAAAPSAT
-448 APAAPAAVLARKD
+448 AVSTPPAAPAPKG

>member
-1 MRIAVNGSSGR
+1 
-12 RAVCCRHGGA
+12 
-22 LPELLPARRRPA
+22 
-34 EPRPGAEA
+34 
-42 LRRLQTKNP
+42 
-51 MKNETLPPP
+51 MKNETTPPIPPLPFS
-60 APSTAR
+60 APR
-66 RPRRWRAPLLVLVV
+66 RPRRWRAPVLILLV

-93 KQQAAKAAEQQ
+93 KQQSARAAEAQ
-104 ASKKKEQEK
+104 AAKKKEQAR

-120 QGDVAAID
+120 QGDVAAIG
-128 ARALSISL
+128 ARALSVSL
-136 PLSGSLAPLTQ
+136 PLSGSLAPLNQ

-154 SGEIHATTLQEGQS
+154 SGEIRETTVQEGQQVS
-168 VAAGQILVRLDA
+168 SGQVLLRLDA

-195 EAQARLSMAAK
+195 EAQARLSMASK

-234 ARASVKSAAAMVDIA
+234 ARASVKSAAAMVEIA

-302 IPRIKLGQDVHFK
+302 IPRIKIGQEVRFK

-328 TRINPTTESGSRA
+328 ARINPTTESGSRA
-341 MLVYIAVDNADGALR
+341 MLVYIAVDNGDGALR

-361 KGSIVTERSPVA
+361 KGSIVTERSSVA
-373 PLVPLT
+373 PMVPLT
-379 AVRNEKTGPVVY
+379 ALRTEKHGTVVY
-391 ALVNNKV
+391 AVVDNKV
-398 VEQPVTL
+398 VEQAVTL
-405 GLRNEDEGYAEVKS
+405 GLRNEDEGYAEVKE
-419 GLLPGTKV
+419 GLAPGTRV
-427 IVARLD
+427 IVAKLD
-433 GVKPGHGVTFATPAT
+433 GVKPGHGVTFGATPAPAT
-448 APAAPAAVLARKD
+448 ATATPPAAPAPKG

>member
-1 MRIAVNGSSGR
+1 
-12 RAVCCRHGGA
+12 
-22 LPELLPARRRPA
+22 
-34 EPRPGAEA
+34 
-42 LRRLQTKNP
+42 
-51 MKNETLPPP
+51 MKNETLPPVPFP
-60 APSTAR
+60 ATS
-66 RPRRWRAPLLVLVV
+66 RPRRWRAPVLILLV
-80 LGLAGGGWTVMQS
+80 LGLAGGGWTVLQS
-93 KQQAAKAAEQQ
+93 KQQAAKAAEAQ
-104 ASKKKEQEK
+104 AAKKKAQDK

-120 QGDVAAID
+120 QGDVAAIS
-128 ARALSISL
+128 ARALSVSL

-154 SGEIHATTLQEGQS
+154 SGEIHETTVQEGQQVTS
-168 VAAGQILVRLDA
+168 GQVLLRLDA

-195 EAQARLSMAAK
+195 EAQARLSMASK

-234 ARASVKSAAAMVDIA
+234 ARASVKSAAAMVEIA

-274 EKVAPDM
+274 EKVSPDM

-302 IPRIKLGQDVHFK
+302 IPRIKIGQEVRFK
-315 VDGFGARDFSGKV
+315 VDGFGARDFAGKV
-328 TRINPTTESGSRA
+328 ARINPTTESGSRA
-341 MLVYIAVDNADGALR
+341 MLVYIAVDNGDGALR

-361 KGSIVTERSPVA
+361 KGSIVTERSMVA
-373 PLVPLT
+373 PMVPLT
-379 AVRNEKTGPVVY
+379 AVRTEKHGTVVY

-398 VEQPVTL
+398 VEQAVTL
-405 GLRNEDEGYAEVKS
+405 GLRNEDEGYAEVTE
-419 GLLPGTKV
+419 GLAPGAKV
-427 IVARLD
+427 IVAKLD
-433 GVKPGHGVTFATPAT
+433 GVKPGHGVRFNTPAAAPSATAVATP
-448 APAAPAAVLARKD
+448 PAAPAQKG

>member
-1 MRIAVNGSSGR
+1 
-12 RAVCCRHGGA
+12 
-22 LPELLPARRRPA
+22 
-34 EPRPGAEA
+34 
-42 LRRLQTKNP
+42 
-51 MKNETLPPP
+51 MKNETLPPVPVPFP
-60 APSTAR
+60 ATTTR
-66 RPRRWRAPLLVLVV
+66 RPRRWRAPVLILLV
-80 LGLAGGGWTVMQS
+80 LGLAGGGWTVLQS
-93 KQQAAKAAEQQ
+93 KQQAAKAAELQ
-104 ASKKKEQEK
+104 AAKKKEQAR

-120 QGDVAAID
+120 QGDVAAIS
-128 ARALSISL
+128 ARALSVSL
-136 PLSGSLAPLTQ
+136 PLSGSLAPLNQ

-154 SGEIHATTLQEGQS
+154 SGEIHETTVQEGQQVS
-168 VAAGQILVRLDA
+168 SGQVLLRLDA

-195 EAQARLSMAAK
+195 EAQARLSMASK

-234 ARASVKSAAAMVDIA
+234 ARASVKSAAAMVEIA

-302 IPRIKLGQDVHFK
+302 IPRIKIGQEVRFK
-315 VDGFGARDFSGKV
+315 VDGFGARDFAGKV
-328 TRINPTTESGSRA
+328 TRIHPTTESGSRA
-341 MLVYIAVDNADGALR
+341 MLVYIAVDNGDGALR

-361 KGSIVTERSPVA
+361 KGSIVTERSMVA
-373 PLVPLT
+373 PMVPLT
-379 AVRNEKTGPVVY
+379 AVRTEKHGTVVY
-391 ALVNNKV
+391 ALVNDKV

-405 GLRNEDEGYAEVKS
+405 GLRNEDEGYAEVTD
-419 GLLPGTKV
+419 GLAPGARV
-427 IVARLD
+427 IVAKLD
-433 GVKPGHGVTFATPAT
+433 GVKPGHGVRFNTPAAAPSATAVATP
-448 APAAPAAVLARKD
+448 PAAPAQKG

>member
-1 MRIAVNGSSGR
+1 
-12 RAVCCRHGGA
+12 
-22 LPELLPARRRPA
+22 
-34 EPRPGAEA
+34 
-42 LRRLQTKNP
+42 

-60 APSTAR
+60 SPLAAR
-66 RPRRWRAPLLVLVV
+66 RSRRWRAPVAILVV
-80 LGLAGGGWTVMQS
+80 LGLAGGGWTILQS

-104 ASKKKEQEK
+104 ASKKKEQAK

-136 PLSGSLAPLTQ
+136 PLSGSLAPVTQ

-154 SGEIHATTLQEGQS
+154 SGVIHETTVQEGQS

-234 ARASVKSAAAMVDIA
+234 ARAGVKSNAALLDLA

-315 VDGFGARDFSGKV
+315 VDGFGARDFAGKV

-361 KGSIVTERSPVA
+361 KGSIVTERSAVA

-379 AVRNEKTGPVVY
+379 AVRNEKQGPVVY

-419 GLLPGTKV
+419 GLVPGAKV
-427 IVARLD
+427 IVAKLD
-433 GVKPGHGVTFATPAT
+433 GVKPGHGVTFA
-448 APAAPAAVLARKD
+448 APAAAPAAQAAVLARKD

>member
-1 MRIAVNGSSGR
+1 VLI
-12 RAVCCRHGGA
+12 
-22 LPELLPARRRPA
+22 LL
-34 EPRPGAEA
+34 
-42 LRRLQTKNP
+42 
-51 MKNETLPPP
+51 
-60 APSTAR
+60 
-66 RPRRWRAPLLVLVV
+66 V
-80 LGLAGGGWTVMQS
+80 LGLAGGGWTVLQS
-93 KQQAAKAAEQQ
+93 KQQAAKAAEAQ
-104 ASKKKEQEK
+104 AAKKKAQDK

-120 QGDVAAID
+120 QGDVAAIS
-128 ARALSISL
+128 ARALSVSL

-154 SGEIHATTLQEGQS
+154 SGEIHETTVQEGQQVS
-168 VAAGQILVRLDA
+168 SGQVLLRLDA

-195 EAQARLSMAAK
+195 EAQARLSMASK

-234 ARASVKSAAAMVDIA
+234 ARASVKSAAAMVEIA

-274 EKVAPDM
+274 EKVSPDM

-302 IPRIKLGQDVHFK
+302 IPRIKIGQEVRFK
-315 VDGFGARDFSGKV
+315 VDGFGARDFAGKV
-328 TRINPTTESGSRA
+328 ARINPTTESGSRA
-341 MLVYIAVDNADGALR
+341 MLVYIAVDNGDGALR

-361 KGSIVTERSPVA
+361 KGSIVTERSMVA
-373 PLVPLT
+373 PMVPLT
-379 AVRNEKTGPVVY
+379 AVRTEKHGTVVY

-398 VEQPVTL
+398 VEQAVTL
-405 GLRNEDEGYAEVKS
+405 GLRNEDEGYAEVTE
-419 GLLPGTKV
+419 GLAPGAEV
-427 IVARLD
+427 IVAKLD
-433 GVKPGHGVTFATPAT
+433 GVKPGHGVRFNTPAAAPSATAVATP
-448 APAAPAAVLARKD
+448 PAAPAQKG

>member
-1 MRIAVNGSSGR
+1 I
-12 RAVCCRHGGA
+12 H
-22 LPELLPARRRPA
+22 
-34 EPRPGAEA
+34 
-42 LRRLQTKNP
+42 
-51 MKNETLPPP
+51 ET
-60 APSTAR
+60 
-66 RPRRWRAPLLVLVV
+66 
-80 LGLAGGGWTVMQS
+80 TV
-93 KQQAAKAAEQQ
+93 
-104 ASKKKEQEK
+104 
-113 TPVHELA
+113 
-120 QGDVAAID
+120 
-128 ARALSISL
+128 
-136 PLSGSLAPLTQ
+136 
-147 ATIKAKV
+147 
-154 SGEIHATTLQEGQS
+154 QEGQS

-234 ARASVKSAAAMVDIA
+234 ARASVKSAAAMLDIA

-262 AGIVSKRHVQAG
+262 AGIVSKRHLQAG

-315 VDGFGARDFSGKV
+315 VDGFGARDFAGKV

-341 MLVYIAVDNADGALR
+341 MLVYIAVDNGDGALR

-379 AVRNEKTGPVVY
+379 AVRNEKQGPVVY
-391 ALVNNKV
+391 ALVDNKV
-398 VEQPVTL
+398 VAQPVTL

-419 GLLPGTKV
+419 GLVPGAKV
-427 IVARLD
+427 IVAKLD
-433 GVKPGHGVTFATPAT
+433 GVKPGHGVSFAAQPGTPA

>member
-1 MRIAVNGSSGR
+1 
-12 RAVCCRHGGA
+12 
-22 LPELLPARRRPA
+22 
-34 EPRPGAEA
+34 
-42 LRRLQTKNP
+42 
-51 MKNETLPPP
+51 MKNETTPPIPPLPFS
-60 APSTAR
+60 ATR
-66 RPRRWRAPLLVLVV
+66 RPRRWRAPVLILLV

-93 KQQAAKAAEQQ
+93 KQQSARAAEAQ
-104 ASKKKEQEK
+104 AAKKKEQAR

-120 QGDVAAID
+120 QGDVAAIG
-128 ARALSISL
+128 ARALSVSL
-136 PLSGSLAPLTQ
+136 PLSGSLAPLNQ

-154 SGEIHATTLQEGQS
+154 SGEIRETTVQEGQQVS
-168 VAAGQILVRLDA
+168 SGQVLLRLDA

-195 EAQARLSMAAK
+195 EAQARLSMASK

-214 LKQKY
+214 LQQKY

-234 ARASVKSAAAMVDIA
+234 ARASVKSAAAMVEIA

-302 IPRIKLGQDVHFK
+302 IPRIKIGQEVRFK

-328 TRINPTTESGSRA
+328 ARINPTTESGSRA
-341 MLVYIAVDNADGALR
+341 MLVYIAVDNGDGALR

-361 KGSIVTERSPVA
+361 KGSIVTERSIVA
-373 PLVPLT
+373 PMVPLT
-379 AVRNEKTGPVVY
+379 ALRTEKHGTVVY
-391 ALVNNKV
+391 AVVDNKV
-398 VEQPVTL
+398 VEQSVTL
-405 GLRNEDEGYAEVKS
+405 GLRNEDEGYAEVKQ
-419 GLLPGTKV
+419 GLAPGTRV
-427 IVARLD
+427 IVAKLD
-433 GVKPGHGVTFATPAT
+433 GVKPGHGVTFGATPAPAT
-448 APAAPAAVLARKD
+448 ATATPPATPAPKG

>member
-1 MRIAVNGSSGR
+1 
-12 RAVCCRHGGA
+12 
-22 LPELLPARRRPA
+22 
-34 EPRPGAEA
+34 
-42 LRRLQTKNP
+42 
-51 MKNETLPPP
+51 MKNETLPPASP
-60 APSTAR
+60 LAAKPK
-66 RPRRWRAPLLVLVV
+66 RRWRTPLLILVV

-93 KQQAAKAAEQQ
+93 KQQAAKAAAQQ
-104 ASKKKEQEK
+104 ASKKKDK

-128 ARALSISL
+128 ARALAVSL

-154 SGEIHATTLQEGQS
+154 SGVIHETTLQEGQS
-168 VAAGQILVRLDA
+168 VSAGQILVRLDA

-189 QQAMLD
+189 QQALLD

-234 ARASVKSAAAMVDIA
+234 ARAGVKSNAALLDLA

-315 VDGFGARDFSGKV
+315 VDGFGARDFAGKV

-361 KGSIVTERSPVA
+361 KGSIVTERSAVA

-379 AVRNEKTGPVVY
+379 AVRNEKQGPVVY

-419 GLLPGTKV
+419 GLVPGAKV
-427 IVARLD
+427 IVAKLD
-433 GVKPGHGVTFATPAT
+433 GVKPGHGVTFA
-448 APAAPAAVLARKD
+448 APAAAPAAQAAVLARKD